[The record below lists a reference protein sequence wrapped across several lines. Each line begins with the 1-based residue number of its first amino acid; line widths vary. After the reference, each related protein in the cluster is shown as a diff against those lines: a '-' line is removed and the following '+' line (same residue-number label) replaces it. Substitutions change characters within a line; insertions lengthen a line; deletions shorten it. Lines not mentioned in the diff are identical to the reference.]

1 MQSHKKTEFPQVSEK
16 QHLEILK
23 IDGFSVFFFWFF
35 VFVFVLFFTLPGK
48 LLSRLT
54 EASIVDK
61 KKILIKYGNRC
72 EGPDRLA

>member
-1 MQSHKKTEFPQVSEK
+1 MQSRKKTKFLQVSEK

-23 IDGFSVFFFWFF
+23 IDGFSVF
-35 VFVFVLFFTLPGK
+35 VLFFTLRGK

-54 EASIVDK
+54 EASIIDK